1 MDSPKAGAQPENHAA
16 WADACKDLIGKAKS
30 DTNELVAALGDT
42 SIKHIVS
49 PKNAATGGGGLDKGP
64 KNRAELD
71 DRAQVTKMAINTVET
86 AIQKASGAVHK
97 LQHERQKKWAGLK
110 VCEWRIALRQR
121 RPPQELFN
129 DHLQEALEAE
139 VQALNGSRAVIAE
152 KIAQGKAIIED
163 CEANKARLTRNVRYM
178 VTYGTG
184 KVPDHAEAEASTEA
198 PTQTEEAPPGP
209 PRPAVPASN
218 EGLLKRAPGLMQVV
232 IGFCQKSDAEIQKQ
246 RNMCTRANEK
256 VLACFQKRW
265 AENEALKKNL
275 EQQIAEME
283 AAIVA
288 AEKSLVRIKKRIDHY
303 QEVDL
308 QPKYDN
314 AAAVLQK
321 LRGSKHE
328 LEEDFHRKLVS
339 LKIDECCRKI
349 TPERCTGQKPED
361 MACAAILENAQ
372 KKNLKKTLSSP
383 AFTGTETIRPGSPL
397 GQSSPLKSAGR
408 VSINSSAA

>member
-1 MDSPKAGAQPENHAA
+1 
-16 WADACKDLIGKAKS
+16 
-30 DTNELVAALGDT
+30 
-42 SIKHIVS
+42 
-49 PKNAATGGGGLDKGP
+49 
-64 KNRAELD
+64 
-71 DRAQVTKMAINTVET
+71 
-86 AIQKASGAVHK
+86 
-97 LQHERQKKWAGLK
+97 
-110 VCEWRIALRQR
+110 
-121 RPPQELFN
+121 
-129 DHLQEALEAE
+129 LEAE

-152 KIAQGKAIIED
+152 KVAQGKAIIED

-178 VTYGTG
+178 VTYQTG
-184 KVPDHAEAEASTEA
+184 KVPDHAEAEASAEA
-198 PTQTEEAPPGP
+198 PTEEAPPGP

-218 EGLLKRAPGLMQVV
+218 DGLLKRAPCLQQVV
-232 IGFCQKSDAEIQKQ
+232 LSFCQKSDAEIQRQ
-246 RNMCTRANEK
+246 RNMCSRANEK

-283 AAIVA
+283 TAIIA
-288 AEKSLVRIKKRIDHY
+288 AEKSLVRLKKRIDHY
-303 QEVDL
+303 GETDL
-308 QPKYDN
+308 QSKYDN

-321 LRGSKHE
+321 LRGSKQE

-361 MACAAILENAQ
+361 MACAAMLENMQ

-408 VSINSSAA
+408 ASINSSAA